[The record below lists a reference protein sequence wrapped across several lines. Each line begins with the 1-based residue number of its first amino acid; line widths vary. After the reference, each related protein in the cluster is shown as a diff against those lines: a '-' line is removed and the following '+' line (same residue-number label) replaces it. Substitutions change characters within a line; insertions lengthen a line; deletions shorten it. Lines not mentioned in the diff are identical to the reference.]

1 MAKSRPESVFAR
13 PRWSEGDARE
23 VMTAL
28 ARSGKSVSAFAEEH
42 GLDPQRVYL
51 WRRRF
56 GVSAEATTFQE
67 VLVQPSQRAPFEVT
81 LSSGAVLRVPATFD
95 ADALWRLLGV
105 MVRAGAC

>member
-42 GLDPQRVYL
+42 SLDPQRVYL
-51 WRRRF
+51 WRRRL

-67 VLVQPSQRAPFEVT
+67 VLVQPSGRGRRHARELEGRSDLPR
-81 LSSGAVLRVPATFD
+81 SGGQSLYAAI
-95 ADALWRLLGV
+95 W
-105 MVRAGAC
+105 ACS